1 MRERWIKQQAADLG
15 FQDCGISR
23 AERLDQEAR
32 HLEEWL
38 HRGHHGHMSYM
49 ERYFDKRVDPSR
61 LVPGAKSVISLSYN
75 YFPEEQAQRE
85 DAPKIARYAYG
96 RDYHKVLKTRLRDLW
111 NRLTEE
117 YGEISGRYFVDSG
130 PVLER
135 AWAERG
141 GIGWRGKNTL
151 LIHPRQGSYF
161 FLAVIICD
169 LDLVADEP
177 LTDHCGR
184 CRRCIDACPTG
195 ALSESA
201 NILDASKCISYL
213 TIELREDIP
222 REFSDKMEDWMYGCD
237 ICQEVCPWNRFATP
251 HTEPDFAPRKH
262 VTEMSADDWHDLEEM
277 NFEQIAAGTALMR
290 AGYEGI
296 RRNLNFVRPREDHS

>member
-1 MRERWIKQQAADLG
+1 MERWIKEQAADLG

-23 AERLDQEAR
+23 AERLDEEA
-32 HLEEWL
+32 HQLEEWL
-38 HRGHHGHMSYM
+38 NRGYQGKMSYL
-49 ERYFDKRVDPSR
+49 ERYFDMRVDPTR

-75 YFPEEQAQRE
+75 YFPEQDIQRD

-96 RDYHKVLKTRLRDLW
+96 RDYHKVLKKRLRDLW
-111 NRLTEE
+111 NRMTDK
-117 YGEISGRYFVDSG
+117 YGDISGRYFVDSG

-135 AWAERG
+135 AWAERAG
-141 GIGWRGKNTL
+141 VGWRAKNTL

-195 ALSESA
+195 ALSEEA

-213 TIELREDIP
+213 TIELKEDIP
-222 REFSDKMEDWMYGCD
+222 QEFSRQMEDWMFGCD
-237 ICQEVCPWNRFATP
+237 ICQEVCPWNRFASP
-251 HTEPDFAPRKH
+251 HSESDFIPREH
-262 VTEMSADDWHDLEEM
+262 VTEMSADDWRDLKEM
-277 NFEQIAAGTALMR
+277 NFEKIAAGTPLMR
-290 AGYEGI
+290 AGYKGI
-296 RRNLNFVRPREDHS
+296 QRNLDFVRPHEDQS